1 MYMYQQQILER
12 LYELQDFGYQ
22 KFHANLMPGKDKII
36 GVRIPDLR
44 ALAKT
49 ISKDNAEEFLT
60 TCPHDWYEQSM
71 LFGMVLAQSGF
82 GIEKVLYELDR
93 FMPYIDNW
101 AVCDCTANGLKIITK
116 NKSVVW
122 DWINNNINSEHPF
135 TTRFCICLLMGYY
148 IEDAYIDRVLDVF
161 TNILSD
167 HYYVK
172 MGLAWALCECLIK
185 QYNKTLSIIEQ
196 KRLSPWVQNKTIQKS
211 FESFRITNEQK
222 ELLRSLKMK

>member
-1 MYMYQQQILER
+1 MDIYQQQILER

-36 GVRIPDLR
+36 GVRIPSLR
-44 ALAKT
+44 MLAKT
-49 ISKDNAEEFLT
+49 ISNDHSEEFLA

-82 GIEKVLYELDR
+82 GIDKVLHELDR

-116 NKSVVW
+116 NKAVVW
-122 DWINNNINSEHPF
+122 DWIDNNINSGHPF
-135 TTRFCICLLMGYY
+135 TTRFCICLLMGYF
-148 IEDAYIDRVLDVF
+148 IDDAHIDRVLYIFANVE
-161 TNILSD
+161 SD

-185 QYNKTLSIIEQ
+185 QYTKTLPVVKNKS
-196 KRLSPWVQNKTIQKS
+196 LSPWVQNKTIQKAV
-211 FESFRITNEQK
+211 ESFRITNEQK
-222 ELLRSLKMK
+222 ELLRTLKIK